1 MIFDFTIIIT
11 YWPKI
16 AEGLLLT
23 LLICALALPIGFAL
37 GLLVC
42 LARMS
47 GYPVLKNIALVF
59 IEIIRNTPFLIQ
71 VFIVYYVLPF
81 YGIRM
86 EPMTAGVG
94 CLAVYAGAYFS
105 EIIRGAILSVPQ
117 GQSEAAQALG
127 LPGGLIMRRIIF
139 PQMLGYLIPPM
150 TNMGMTLI
158 KESSVLSVIT
168 LAELT
173 YIGQFVIG
181 KAFAPVEMFT
191 VIALIY
197 WILTAIFAAGM
208 QTLEKRFTRFA
219 RLGRTA
225 V

>member
-1 MIFDFTIIIT
+1 
-11 YWPKI
+11 
-16 AEGLLLT
+16 
-23 LLICALALPIGFAL
+23 
-37 GLLVC
+37 
-42 LARMS
+42 
-47 GYPVLKNIALVF
+47 
-59 IEIIRNTPFLIQ
+59 
-71 VFIVYYVLPF
+71 
-81 YGIRM
+81 M
-86 EPMTAGVG
+86 EPLTAGVG
-94 CLAVYAGAYFS
+94 CLSVYAGAYFS
-105 EIIRGAILSVPQ
+105 EIIRGAILSVPK

-127 LPGGLIMRRIIF
+127 LPGGLILRRIIF

-191 VIALIY
+191 VIALLY
-197 WILTAIFAAGM
+197 WVITALFAAGM

-219 RLGRTA
+219 SLGRTA
-225 V
+225 IS

>member
-1 MIFDFTIIIT
+1 MIFDFAIIVT

-16 AEGLLLT
+16 VEGLLLT
-23 LLICALALPIGFAL
+23 LWICALALPIGFVL

-47 GYPVLKNIALVF
+47 KYHTLKNSALVF
-59 IEIIRNTPFLIQ
+59 VEIIRNTPFLIQ

-94 CLAVYAGAYFS
+94 CLSVYAAAYFS
-105 EIIRGAILSVPQ
+105 EIIRGAILSVPK

-127 LPGGLIMRRIIF
+127 LPGGLILRRVIF
-139 PQMLGYLIPPM
+139 PQMIGYLVPPM

-197 WILTAIFAAGM
+197 WVITAIFAAAM
-208 QTLEKRFTRFA
+208 QTLEKRFTRYA

-225 V
+225 I